1 MIWEYNV
8 PSPPYLFPTI
18 QANGGSIR
26 NTGVEVS
33 IQVTPVSTKD
43 FQWVTNINYSSNAN
57 KLVTLSGKFVAST
70 YLDTGTTGSPMWQA
84 THRIQEGQ
92 PFGNFGDISLLI

>member
-1 MIWEYNV
+1 MFLHLHIYFLQYKLTEGLYV
-8 PSPPYLFPTI
+8 H
-18 QANGGSIR
+18 
-26 NTGVEVS
+26 TGVEVS

-70 YLDTGTTGSPMWQA
+70 YLDTGTTGSPMW
-84 THRIQEGQ
+84 
-92 PFGNFGDISLLI
+92 

>member
-1 MIWEYNV
+1 MLAFFDNRLTGSIDFYRRTTKDLIWEYNV

-33 IQVTPVSTKD
+33 IQVTPVSTKR
-43 FQWVTNINYSSNAN
+43 FSMGN
-57 KLVTLSGKFVAST
+57 KYKLF
-70 YLDTGTTGSPMWQA
+70 
-84 THRIQEGQ
+84 
-92 PFGNFGDISLLI
+92 

>member
-1 MIWEYNV
+1 MGKKEELNVGLDVGFFDNRLTGSIDFYRRTTKDLIWEYNV

-43 FQWVTNINYSSNAN
+43 FQWVN
-57 KLVTLSGKFVAST
+57 KYKLF
-70 YLDTGTTGSPMWQA
+70 
-84 THRIQEGQ
+84 
-92 PFGNFGDISLLI
+92 